1 MEPTWLC
8 PDLAARDRL
17 LDMDERLRR
26 PRAAAFGL
34 LGAGVLAAVP
44 HLGWR
49 PLVLLAGAIVVLV
62 VASLAAKRVR
72 TPEYGFALSWA
83 FSQVMLAIAV
93 ALTGGI
99 ESYVLSWLIV
109 PLVTVPA
116 RFGARGV
123 VAAVGFVTVLVL
135 VIAVAVEP
143 SHPLPQWYATTG
155 FLSTLAGVSIL
166 SFALMRSDVDHRTE
180 AVLDGLTGMLNRRAL
195 SERLEELRAQAGFT
209 GQTVAAIAAD
219 IDHFKRINDEH
230 GHARGDTV
238 LVEVAHRLRTRLRA
252 FDLAYRVGGEEFVVL
267 LPGAGVAEATALAAE
282 LRDTIAAEP
291 IDGLPVTMSF
301 GVSATSG
308 GTFVGAELLAEADA
322 ALYVAKARGRDR
334 VIAA

>member
-62 VASLAAKRVR
+62 VASVAAKRVR

-123 VAAVGFVTVLVL
+123 FAAGGFVTVLV
-135 VIAVAVEP
+135 
-143 SHPLPQWYATTG
+143 
-155 FLSTLAGVSIL
+155 
-166 SFALMRSDVDHRTE
+166 
-180 AVLDGLTGMLNRRAL
+180 
-195 SERLEELRAQAGFT
+195 
-209 GQTVAAIAAD
+209 
-219 IDHFKRINDEH
+219 
-230 GHARGDTV
+230 
-238 LVEVAHRLRTRLRA
+238 
-252 FDLAYRVGGEEFVVL
+252 
-267 LPGAGVAEATALAAE
+267 
-282 LRDTIAAEP
+282 
-291 IDGLPVTMSF
+291 
-301 GVSATSG
+301 
-308 GTFVGAELLAEADA
+308 
-322 ALYVAKARGRDR
+322 
-334 VIAA
+334 